1 MGSVK
6 LTCRSRDEPVTL
18 NCNGQG
24 QKRWQR
30 HNERGYQQPPEKE
43 QKPMLLSELA
53 DEDIEEMLDKE
64 LLKIIINS
72 LKAMRKTYSGS
83 VK

>member
-1 MGSVK
+1 
-6 LTCRSRDEPVTL
+6 
-18 NCNGQG
+18 
-24 QKRWQR
+24 
-30 HNERGYQQPPEKE
+30 
-43 QKPMLLSELA
+43 MLLSELA